1 VLFEPVPV
9 AVAIDSYLPTGVKV
23 NELDALDVAEP
34 VLLDAVTVK
43 VYAVLSVNPLTV
55 IGEDPVPVNPS
66 GDDVAVK
73 VVAAPPVVA
82 AVYATDAVEPVPR
95 SETAPIVGASGTS
108 DIAVPDLVMPDALA
122 LLIFATATPYDLKRI
137 VQGRHN

>member
-1 VLFEPVPV
+1 VPV
-9 AVAIDSYLPTGVKV
+9 RVAIDSKAPRVAKV
-23 NELDALDVAEP
+23 NELDALDAGDDP
-34 VLLDAVTVK
+34 VVLEATTVN
-43 VYAVLSVNPLTV
+43 VYAVPVDNPLTV
-55 IGEDPVPVNPS
+55 IGEDPVPVNPP

-95 SETAPIVGASGTS
+95 SATAPIVGASGTS

-122 LLIFATATPYDLKRI
+122 LLIFATATPYD
-137 VQGRHN
+137 

>member
-1 VLFEPVPV
+1 VPV
-9 AVAIDSYLPTGVKV
+9 ALAIDSNTPTAAKVK
-23 NELDALDVAEP
+23 ELDAALAVEP
-34 VLLDAVTVK
+34 VVLDAVTVK
-43 VYAVLSVNPLTV
+43 VYAVPAVNPLTV

-122 LLIFATATPYDLKRI
+122 LLIFATDTPYDLKRI
-137 VQGRHN
+137 VQGRFI